1 MQVYPNPVSSR
12 RPGHALT
19 VFLIVLAVLLAAA
32 AVLSWMVLNDPNA
45 GKGLDTVAPSDAAA
59 KQLMQSSV
67 TGKECSFS
75 AEETN
80 GFLAYLLQKHDK
92 TQGASDTE
100 IKAVAVADAGGDWA
114 DLYVPVR
121 YKGKNFG
128 VTLNVTPAL
137 SDDGSML
144 DFRVNSAR
152 VGRLPVPPGLLLRY
166 AAKKLP
172 ADFAVDGDLVSCPSP
187 SLTLSVSNL
196 SGTLKISSLRMENG
210 MLKIGAKTV
219 LSVTGL
225 RKGA

>member
-12 RPGHALT
+12 RPGRALT

-45 GKGLDTVAPSDAAA
+45 GRGFDTIAPSDAAA
-59 KQLMQSSV
+59 KQLMQSAI

-75 AEETN
+75 TEETN
-80 GFLAYLLQKHDK
+80 GLLAYLLQKHNK
-92 TQGASDTE
+92 SRSASDT
-100 IKAVAVADAGGDWA
+100 AVRALAVADAGDDWA

-121 YKGKNFG
+121 YKGKNLG
-128 VTLNVTPAL
+128 VTLNVTPSL
-137 SDDGSML
+137 SSDGSML

-187 SLTLSVSNL
+187 SLTLSVSSL
-196 SGTLKISSLRMENG
+196 SGTLKISSLRIEDSR
-210 MLKIGAKTV
+210 LKISAKTV

-225 RKGA
+225 